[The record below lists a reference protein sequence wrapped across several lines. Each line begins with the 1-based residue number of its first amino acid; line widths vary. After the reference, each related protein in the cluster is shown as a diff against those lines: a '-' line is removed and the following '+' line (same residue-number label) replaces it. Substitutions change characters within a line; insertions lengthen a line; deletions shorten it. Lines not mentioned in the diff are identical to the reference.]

1 MAFHKVAR
9 FVHCFCMPYI
19 MYQNDAIDANTK
31 VAPKLSLKA
40 TLSSIADLRSI
51 PFTYRCNLVVGMM
64 LYPCEARYC
73 ANISVACPFFCCA
86 PRHTCTP
93 KTSSPNSM
101 ANVLENVLTATPP
114 STPVTTNALAL
125 SRIQILTSQFAF
137 PIPIPPS
144 RPPISPNNK
153 QDHIPTILPA
163 LICLYARGFGL
174 PSLKTGTF
182 ASRAHDW
189 KLSET
194 AVLGA
199 PPEASHSKGLCR

>member
-9 FVHCFCMPYI
+9 FVHCFCMSCI
-19 MYQNDAIDANTK
+19 TYQSDAIDANAK
-31 VAPKLSLKA
+31 VTPKLSLKA

-51 PFTYRCNLVVGMM
+51 PFTYLCNLVVGMM

-73 ANISVACPFFCCA
+73 TSISIVRPFFYCT

-93 KTSSPNSM
+93 KTSSPKSM
-101 ANVLENVLTATPP
+101 ANGLENVLTATPP
-114 STPVTTNALAL
+114 SNPVIINALAL
-125 SRIQILTSQFAF
+125 FRLQ
-137 PIPIPPS
+137 
-144 RPPISPNNK
+144 ISPLYSPSVP
-153 QDHIPTILPA
+153 QSPPTTTITYVPTILPA

-182 ASRAHDW
+182 ASREYAW

-194 AVLGA
+194 ELLGA
-199 PPEASHSKGLCR
+199 PPETSHSSGRCR

>member
-1 MAFHKVAR
+1 
-9 FVHCFCMPYI
+9 MPY
-19 MYQNDAIDANTK
+19 YVSNDAIDANAN

-73 ANISVACPFFCCA
+73 ANISTARAFFCWA
-86 PRHTCTP
+86 PQHTCTP
-93 KTSSPNSM
+93 KTSSPKSM

-114 STPVTTNALAL
+114 SNPVTITALAL
-125 SRIQILTSQFAF
+125 LQFLISPLHPRFPSPTPAF
-137 PIPIPPS
+137 
-144 RPPISPNNK
+144 RPPISLNQKKKNHTPR
-153 QDHIPTILPA
+153 ILPA
-163 LICLYARGFGL
+163 LICLNARGFGL

-182 ASRAHDW
+182 ASRAYDW

-199 PPEASHSKGLCR
+199 PPEASHNKGRCR